1 MNSILNMATFGVT
14 QKETGK
20 TDKKQYKS
28 DYFLATKVSSKVT
41 LNDLTWNLLM
51 FIDNL
56 KQILQV
62 IFVFIKLTLK
72 RILRTL

>member
-1 MNSILNMATFGVT
+1 MNSILNMAAFGMT

-20 TDKKQYKS
+20 TDKKLQT

-62 IFVFIKLTLK
+62 ILVFIKLTLK